1 MSLIYNGKTRQWS
14 ALQAHA
20 GTHTHLRFTDH
31 IWLFVFLASAPFL
44 SFNPLFHRHSAH
56 LIFVDPCLPRSHT
69 AASPVKRWDCFYEQ
83 ALPLRSADRALI
95 WRLMPRKRLIK
106 GGRWGRRQGLITASE
121 SIPTLWANWPGS
133 EWPAAGQ
140 RLGHLMAFLSHC
152 HWVYFY
158 ALSPSSLLRF
168 NEPGLVIHKAC
179 SKLSWLCS
187 SELPHPK
194 RGDPGK
200 LDVIFF
206 ENRTQRGWGV
216 GGVLTTFSK
225 GINWA

>member
-31 IWLFVFLASAPFL
+31 IWLFVFLTSAPFL
-44 SFNPLFHRHSAH
+44 SFNPPFAGTLCILSLSTHASLAH
-56 LIFVDPCLPRSHT
+56 TPLPLLLRGGT
-69 AASPVKRWDCFYEQ
+69 AVSEQ

-106 GGRWGRRQGLITASE
+106 GGRWGRRQGLITGSE

-206 ENRTQRGWGV
+206 ENRTQRGWG
-216 GGVLTTFSK
+216 GRGCLDN
-225 GINWA
+225 I

>member
-1 MSLIYNGKTRQWS
+1 MSLIYNEKTRQWS

-20 GTHTHLRFTDH
+20 GTHTHLRFADH

-44 SFNPLFHRHSAH
+44 CFNPPFTDTLCILSLSTHASLAH
-56 LIFVDPCLPRSHT
+56 TPLPLLLRGGT
-69 AASPVKRWDCFYEQ
+69 AVSEQ
-83 ALPLRSADRALI
+83 ALPLRNADRALI

-106 GGRWGRRQGLITASE
+106 GGRWGRRQGLIKASE
-121 SIPTLWANWPGS
+121 SIPTLWANWSGS

-158 ALSPSSLLRF
+158 TLSPSSLLRF
-168 NEPGLVIHKAC
+168 NELGLVNHKAC

-200 LDVIFF
+200 LDVIFLKTGLK
-206 ENRTQRGWGV
+206 E
-216 GGVLTTFSK
+216 GG
-225 GINWA
+225 G